1 MQGKEDRPLA
11 LQGGQSRCA
20 AGQWLS
26 ASVAISIIQGICF
39 EARRARAPAL

>member
-1 MQGKEDRPLA
+1 LA
-11 LQGGQSRCA
+11 LQGGPSRCA

-26 ASVAISIIQGICF
+26 ASVSISIIQGIFF

>member
-1 MQGKEDRPLA
+1 MPGEEDRTLA
-11 LQGGQSRCA
+11 LHGGQSRCA
-20 AGQWLS
+20 DGQWLS